1 MGTPLFDAS
10 VLERLAAQ
18 AKGHGDT
25 RLVIELVHDAL
36 ASIQSLV
43 AEIEDAATV
52 RDLPRLRSSAH
63 RIKGVLRQ
71 VGALRMGERTARVES
86 LASEADESALAATHE
101 ILDLRDETLDA
112 LRAHLSTL
120 G

>member
-10 VLERLAAQ
+10 VLQRLAAQ

-25 RLVIELVHDAL
+25 QLVVELVHDAL
-36 ASIQSLV
+36 ASIQSLA
-43 AEIEDAATV
+43 AEIEDAARV
-52 RDLPRLRSSAH
+52 RDFPRLRSSAH

-71 VGALRMGERTARVES
+71 VGAMRMGERAARVES
-86 LASEADESALAATHE
+86 LASEGDESAVTATRE
-101 ILDLRDETLDA
+101 ILDLREGTLEA
-112 LRAHLSTL
+112 LRAHLTTL